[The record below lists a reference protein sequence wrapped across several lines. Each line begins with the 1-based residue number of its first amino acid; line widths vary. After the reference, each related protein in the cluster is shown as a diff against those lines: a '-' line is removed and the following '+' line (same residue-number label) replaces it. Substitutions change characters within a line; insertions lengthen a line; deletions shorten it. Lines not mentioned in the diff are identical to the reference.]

1 MQRPTALRIAS
12 APLLSAVVSALLA
25 LLLAACGAPGVPGA
39 PGELGEARLL
49 ASAYEASRSR
59 LVLIDPERPNGAWE
73 ELAAIEHAE
82 GWDIEGVVAPSGD
95 AAALLALPPGRS
107 QPRAEAVLWL
117 VTATERRVLAEGLDL
132 YAGLA
137 FSQDGERL
145 AVARSAAGGHNGRL
159 TGRLTGRL
167 ELLNAR
173 SGAVVARYEAA
184 GAPAI
189 YPLALRGDR
198 IWAAALEASGWALWR
213 LAVAAPDGQDAQG
226 GPGEIVR
233 EVRWALGR
241 ESQRRWTLSPDADEL
256 ALEVRSGAA
265 FRVVIHSL
273 DGARE
278 TPRRIAAAAAP
289 AWHPSGELSV
299 GRWEGG
305 GGFTLPIAWDAAG
318 RWLALNAYD
327 GVGPGAPGRARLAV
341 ERADGEFARIE
352 RAGLFAIGWWSG

>member
-1 MQRPTALRIAS
+1 MQRPIALRIAS
-12 APLLSAVVSALLA
+12 APVISALLA
-25 LLLAACGAPGVPGA
+25 LLLAACGAPGELGV
-39 PGELGEARLL
+39 PGELGEPRLL
-49 ASAYEASRSR
+49 ASAYEATRSR

-137 FSQDGERL
+137 FSQGGERL
-145 AVARSAAGGHNGRL
+145 AVARSAAGQVNGRL
-159 TGRLTGRL
+159 TGRLNGRL
-167 ELLNAR
+167 ELLDVR

-198 IWAAALEASGWALWR
+198 VWAAALEASGWALWR
-213 LAVAAPDGQDAQG
+213 LAVDAPDGQGGPD

-233 EVRWALGR
+233 EARWALGR

-273 DGARE
+273 DGSAG

-289 AWHPSGELSV
+289 AWHPGGELSV

-318 RWLALNAYD
+318 RWLAVNAYD

-341 ERADGEFARIE
+341 ERSDGEFARIE

>member
-1 MQRPTALRIAS
+1 MIPALVI
-12 APLLSAVVSALLA
+12 SALLA
-25 LLLAACGAPGVPGA
+25 LLLAACGAPGGS
-39 PGELGEARLL
+39 GEARLL

-82 GWDIEGVVAPSGD
+82 GWDVEGVVAPSGD

-117 VTATERRVLAEGLDL
+117 VTPTERRVLAKGLDL

-145 AVARSAAGGHNGRL
+145 AVARSAADRLNGRL
-159 TGRLTGRL
+159 TGRLNGQL

-184 GAPAI
+184 GPLAI

-213 LAVAAPDGQDAQG
+213 LAVDGQDGQDG
-226 GPGEIVR
+226 QDGPDEIVR
-233 EVRWALGR
+233 EARWALGR

-273 DGARE
+273 DGSGE

-289 AWHPSGELSV
+289 AWHPGGELSV

-318 RWLALNAYD
+318 RWLAVNAYD
-327 GVGPGAPGRARLAV
+327 GAGPGAPGRARLAV
-341 ERADGEFARIE
+341 ERSDGALVRIE
-352 RAGLFAIGWWSG
+352 RAELFAIGWWSG

>member
-1 MQRPTALRIAS
+1 MQRPTLRIAS
-12 APLLSAVVSALLA
+12 APVVSALLA
-25 LLLAACGAPGVPGA
+25 LLLAACGAPGELGEPGVPGA
-39 PGELGEARLL
+39 SSEARLL

-95 AAALLALPPGRS
+95 AAALLALPPGRG

-145 AVARSAAGGHNGRL
+145 AVARSAAGQINGRL
-159 TGRLTGRL
+159 NGQL

-184 GAPAI
+184 GPLAI
-189 YPLALRGDR
+189 YPLELRGDR

-213 LAVAAPDGQDAQG
+213 LAIDAPDGQDGQSRQG
-226 GPGEIVR
+226 GPGEIMR
-233 EVRWALGR
+233 EARWALGR

-273 DGARE
+273 DGTGE

>member
-1 MQRPTALRIAS
+1 MLQSRGVLRQGAFLSVVQRPTALRIAS

-25 LLLAACGAPGVPGA
+25 LLLAACGEPGVPGA

-145 AVARSAAGGHNGRL
+145 AVARSAAGRL
-159 TGRLTGRL
+159 GGRLTGRL

-184 GAPAI
+184 GP
-189 YPLALRGDR
+189 
-198 IWAAALEASGWALWR
+198 AALNPA
-213 LAVAAPDGQDAQG
+213 
-226 GPGEIVR
+226 
-233 EVRWALGR
+233 
-241 ESQRRWTLSPDADEL
+241 
-256 ALEVRSGAA
+256 GAA
-265 FRVVIHSL
+265 RRPHLGGGARSVGL
-273 DGARE
+273 GALAAGGRRAGWTGRTGRNRARGPLGAGARE
-278 TPRRIAAAAAP
+278 PAPLDALARRRRCWRWRCAAARRS
-289 AWHPSGELSV
+289 AW
-299 GRWEGG
+299 
-305 GGFTLPIAWDAAG
+305 
-318 RWLALNAYD
+318 
-327 GVGPGAPGRARLAV
+327 
-341 ERADGEFARIE
+341 
-352 RAGLFAIGWWSG
+352 